1 MKKEANH
8 TTWTAEDDATIVR
21 MIAGGSSYHKI
32 ALAIGKGLRGQDIN
46 NRWHR
51 ELKESSAIIK
61 PPVKTGPHSSI
72 TWTAEDDARM
82 ILGCSSYPE
91 IALAMGK
98 GKGCRGQDINNRW
111 YRELKESSTIIKPP
125 VKTGPHSSWTAEDDA
140 IIVRMIMHGSSYPE
154 IALAMGIGLK
164 VQVISNR

>member
-8 TTWTAEDDATIVR
+8 TTWIAEDDATIVR

-51 ELKESSAIIK
+51 ELKESSVIIK

-72 TWTAEDDARM
+72 TWAAEDDSTIVRM
-82 ILGCSSYPE
+82 IMSSSSYPE
-91 IALAMGK
+91 IA
-98 GKGCRGQDINNRW
+98 
-111 YRELKESSTIIKPP
+111 S
-125 VKTGPHSSWTAEDDA
+125 
-140 IIVRMIMHGSSYPE
+140 
-154 IALAMGIGLK
+154 AMGIGLK
-164 VQVISNR
+164 VQDISNR

>member
-21 MIAGGSSYHKI
+21 MIAGGSSYHKN

-51 ELKESSAIIK
+51 ELKESSA
-61 PPVKTGPHSSI
+61 
-72 TWTAEDDARM
+72 
-82 ILGCSSYPE
+82 
-91 IALAMGK
+91 
-98 GKGCRGQDINNRW
+98 
-111 YRELKESSTIIKPP
+111 IIKPP